1 MQLMVLLTT
10 LFSTAFGKVKLW
22 EPDFGADYTGC
33 DLKLFEEVRS

>member
-10 LFSTAFGKVKLW
+10 LFSTAFGKVKLC